1 MNHQDTKAP
10 RKEGIDRIASE
21 IVDSAFKVHS
31 TLGPGLL
38 ENVYEI
44 CLAHELHR
52 RGITFERQVSLPI
65 IYEGLKLESGLR
77 IDIIVDNSVVI
88 EIKAVETLL
97 DVHIAQ
103 LLTYLKLTHHRLG
116 FIINFNVPRI
126 KDGIKRFAL

>member
-38 ENVYEI
+38 ESVYEI